1 MNPNDEHLA
10 SAMTWL
16 RLKLERLST
25 EVIAR
30 AEVPAEAVIKPAVTA
45 ADSSIVVSRNL
56 TWGERLTGRI
66 SKEIPAPIFTGSAIT
81 PASPT
86 TALPKPRAI
95 SDQELQEAETRM
107 RDLEANPTP
116 PRLKVLGDRFGL
128 SDFEQDLL
136 LLCAAMEL
144 DTRIANLCARAQDN
158 PQRPYPTFAL
168 AFALF
173 NKPAWDVLSPQRPL
187 RYWRLLEISTTST
200 QPVLTSPLRSDERM
214 VAALKGLDN
223 PDERLLAYFTPL
235 EIEANPKPL
244 PESQQASL
252 NTALHAL
259 RSTPQHQMLPA
270 IQLLGND
277 AGSQTL
283 IARRIAQSL
292 NVPVYRVALEHLPSN
307 QELETLARLW
317 QRDSLIAP
325 IALLIDTLE
334 ANEQHESLLR
344 RFVERGD
351 GVIMIGTR
359 EIRPSPGRETISV
372 DVNKPSASEQRE
384 TWTQLLGTDD
394 PNAPGRLSAQ
404 FNLGLNEIERIH
416 QRTQLNLESVNPDP
430 ANPGPTSPN
439 LASLNLA
446 SPSPAK
452 PTGPSFD
459 STWDACRAAARPRLD
474 ALAQRLEVK
483 ANWDRFVLPDNELQQ
498 LKLIADHVRTRNTV
512 YEDWGF
518 AQSMNR
524 GLGINA
530 LFAGESGTGKT
541 MAAEVI
547 ANELRLDLYRIDL
560 ANVVSKYIG
569 ETEKNLRKI
578 FDAAEDG
585 GMILFFDEA
594 DALFGKRSE
603 VKDSHDRYANIE
615 INYLLQRIESFRGL
629 AILASNLKTSLD
641 SAFVRRL
648 RFIINFPF
656 PGLPERQRLWERVF
670 PAETPQQDLHPER
683 LARFDLTGASI
694 HNAAMHAAFLA
705 AREQQPVSMT
715 HILEAIRNEYRKL
728 ERPINK
734 LDFQWTEPNAPT
746 QNGAFA

>member
-1 MNPNDEHLA
+1 MNATPGTSSDRNDEHLT
-10 SAMTWL
+10 SAVAWL
-16 RLKLERLST
+16 RLKLERL
-25 EVIAR
+25 
-30 AEVPAEAVIKPAVTA
+30 A
-45 ADSSIVVSRNL
+45 ADVSARPEPQPMTRPT
-56 TWGERLTGRI
+56 TWLERLFGKT
-66 SKEIPAPIFTGSAIT
+66 EQNTPAPA
-81 PASPT
+81 ASIKT
-86 TALPKPRAI
+86 RTV
-95 SDQELQEAETRM
+95 SDQELREAETRM
-107 RDLEANPTP
+107 RDLEATATP
-116 PRLKVLGDRFGL
+116 PRLTVIADRLGL
-128 SDFEQDLL
+128 SDFERRLL
-136 LLCAAMEL
+136 LLCAAMEF

-158 PQRPYPTFAL
+158 PQRPYPSFAL
-168 AFALF
+168 GFALF
-173 NKPAWDVLSPQRPL
+173 EQPAWDALSPERPL
-187 RYWRLLEISTTST
+187 RYWRLLEVSQGTA
-200 QPVLTSPLRSDERM
+200 QPLTTSPLRADERII
-214 VAALKGLDN
+214 AALKGLDDL
-223 PDERLLAYFTPL
+223 DERLLPYFVPL
-235 EIEANPKPL
+235 EAERNPSNL
-244 PESQQASL
+244 PASQQASVDA
-252 NTALHAL
+252 ALHAL
-259 RSTPQHQMLPA
+259 HSTPAQQMLPA
-270 IQLLGND
+270 IQLVGPD
-277 AGSQTL
+277 AASQSL
-283 IARRIAQSL
+283 IARRIARGL
-292 NVPVYRVALEHLPSN
+292 NVPAYRVALEHLPSSN
-307 QELETLARLW
+307 ELETLARLW

-325 IALLIDTLE
+325 IAVFVDTLE
-334 ANEQHESLLR
+334 ANDQHESILR

-351 GVIMIGTR
+351 GIVMIGTR
-359 EIRPSPGRETISV
+359 EVRPSPGRETLSV
-372 DVNKPSASEQRE
+372 DVNKPNAAEQRDA
-384 TWTQLLGTDD
+384 WTRLLGASNPNGTSNPNGLNSLNN

-404 FNLGLNEIERIH
+404 FNLGFDEIERIQ
-416 QRTQLNLESVNPDP
+416 QRTNSLAPTLE
-430 ANPGPTSPN
+430 A
-439 LASLNLA
+439 
-446 SPSPAK
+446 
-452 PTGPSFD
+452 
-459 STWDACRAAARPRLD
+459 TWDACRAAARPRLD

-483 ANWDRFVLPDNELQQ
+483 ANWDRFVLPNHELQQ
-498 LKLIADHVRTRNTV
+498 LRLIADQVRNRTTV

-518 AQSMNR
+518 ANSMNR

-648 RFIINFPF
+648 RFIVNFPF

-670 PAETPQQDLHPER
+670 PPETPKHNISPER

-705 AREQQPVSMT
+705 ARDQQAISMN

-728 ERPINK
+728 ERPVNE
-734 LDFQWTEPNAPT
+734 LDFQWKEPTPSNPT
-746 QNGAFA
+746 GAFA